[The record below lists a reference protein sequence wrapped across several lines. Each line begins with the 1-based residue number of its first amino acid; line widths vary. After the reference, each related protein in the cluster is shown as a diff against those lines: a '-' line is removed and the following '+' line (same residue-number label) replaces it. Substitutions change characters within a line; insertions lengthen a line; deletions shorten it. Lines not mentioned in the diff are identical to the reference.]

1 MRIFSALL
9 FGTSILTANW
19 LIRNVGT
26 TVLPDGTHLVPV
38 GFGLL
43 APSGVY
49 AAGVT
54 LVARDLLQRSAGR
67 GWALAAILAGAA
79 LSAAINPR
87 LALAS
92 GLAFFFSELADFAV
106 YTPLQRR
113 YFLGAVVA
121 SGIVGSIVDSVLFLQ
136 VAGIPLGAALPG
148 LLLGKVWVQL
158 AAVPLLAWVRGRIP
172 LAQTA

>member
-1 MRIFSALL
+1 MPPASRWSRATCCSA
-9 FGTSILTANW
+9 
-19 LIRNVGT
+19 
-26 TVLPDGTHLVPV
+26 
-38 GFGLL
+38 
-43 APSGVY
+43 APA
-49 AAGVT
+49 AAG
-54 LVARDLLQRSAGR
+54 R
-67 GWALAAILAGAA
+67 WP